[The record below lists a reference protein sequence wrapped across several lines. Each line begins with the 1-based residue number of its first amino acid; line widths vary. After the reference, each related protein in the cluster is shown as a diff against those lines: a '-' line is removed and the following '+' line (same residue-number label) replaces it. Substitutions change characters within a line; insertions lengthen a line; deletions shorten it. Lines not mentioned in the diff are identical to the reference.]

1 MEGKWEDEEPRT
13 DGQKELEIW
22 RHGGEKPIGGKGKIN
37 GQRSG
42 NDRLTR
48 AAEERVGGRQEGT

>member
-1 MEGKWEDEEPRT
+1 MEGKWEDEEPST
-13 DGQKELEIW
+13 DGQKELERW
-22 RHGGEKPIGGKGKIN
+22 RRGGETRIRGKGKIN

-48 AAEERVGGRQEGT
+48 VAEERVWGRQEGT